1 MVSSI
6 RSHARTEALRRLAAQ
21 ERERLL
27 DQAKKDAPSERPKT
41 FRCLCLTAEARHRC
55 PDWTQCPNWR

>member
-6 RSHARTEALRRLAAQ
+6 RSHARAEALRRL
-21 ERERLL
+21 ERDRLL
-27 DQAKKDAPSERPKT
+27 EEAKKLAPQEIKDHA
-41 FRCLCLTAEARHRC
+41 FRCQCLTAEARHRC

>member
-1 MVSSI
+1 MVSSV
-6 RSHARTEALRRLAAQ
+6 RSHARTEALRRL

-27 DQAKKDAPSERPKT
+27 EEAKKHAPLEVKDQS
-41 FRCLCLTAEARHRC
+41 FRCQCLTAEARHRC